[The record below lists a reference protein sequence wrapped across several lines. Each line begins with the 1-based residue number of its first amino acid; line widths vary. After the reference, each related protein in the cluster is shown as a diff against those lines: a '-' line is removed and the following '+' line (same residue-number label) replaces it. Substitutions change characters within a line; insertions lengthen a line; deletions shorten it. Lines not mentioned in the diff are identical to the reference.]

1 VSDLQS
7 HRDGPAD
14 ARCVSCGALA
24 VGPCARC
31 RNPVCGDCCV
41 LSSGG
46 TTTFAICLACERRG
60 GSSLSAGWYVVLG
73 WFLKPIL
80 ALLAALVLLYF
91 LFGDRVGR

>member
-1 VSDLQS
+1 MS
-7 HRDGPAD
+7 HGDGPAD

-41 LSSGG
+41 LTTGA

-60 GSSLSAGWYVVLG
+60 GRSLSGGWAVVLG
-73 WFLKPIL
+73 WILKPIL
-80 ALLAALVLLYF
+80 GLLVALVVLYW
-91 LFGDRVGR
+91 LFGDRLGR